1 MKALVKLTLYK
12 HTTNFD
18 KTKVRYSVE
27 SPASSIQK
35 KSEVSTWTHSFRQS
49 AMAVFP
55 VSFSG
60 SSQRTEGCQAK
71 LLAAVV

>member
-1 MKALVKLTLYK
+1 MDTVMNTSQSK
-12 HTTNFD
+12 HFVD
-18 KTKVRYSVE
+18 
-27 SPASSIQK
+27 IQSNRQRPVYGDLFK

-49 AMAVFP
+49 AAAAFP

-60 SSQRTEGCQAK
+60 FSQRTEGCQAK

>member
-1 MKALVKLTLYK
+1 MGFELEGSSGFIYRYISMVKNLFGESRNFRAETL
-12 HTTNFD
+12 
-18 KTKVRYSVE
+18 
-27 SPASSIQK
+27 
-35 KSEVSTWTHSFRQS
+35 STWTHSFRQS
-49 AMAVFP
+49 AAAAFP